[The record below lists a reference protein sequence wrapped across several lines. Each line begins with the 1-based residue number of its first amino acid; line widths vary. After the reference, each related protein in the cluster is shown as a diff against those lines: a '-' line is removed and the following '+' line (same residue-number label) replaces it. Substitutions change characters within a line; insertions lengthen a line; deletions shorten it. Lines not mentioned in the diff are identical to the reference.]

1 MLPDDLARLVLDE
14 APDAIVFSDA
24 EGIIRFWNRGAER
37 LFGFSPEEAVGRSLD
52 IIIPERLRARHW
64 EGYRQTMTTGES
76 RYGAGDVLAVPG
88 LRKDGTQVSLEFT
101 IIPVR
106 AAGGPMEGIAAI
118 MRDVTARFEELKRL
132 RKQLAAKR

>member
-1 MLPDDLARLVLDE
+1 MNIDDLARLVLEE

-37 LFGFSPEEAVGRSLD
+37 LFGFLREEAVGRSLD

-64 EGYRQTMTTGES
+64 AGYRETMATGRS

-88 LRKDGTQVSLEFT
+88 LRKNGSQVSLEFT
-101 IIPVR
+101 IVPVR
-106 AAGGPMEGIAAI
+106 GAGDRMEGIAAI
-118 MRDVTARFEELKRL
+118 MRDVTARFEEMKRL
-132 RKQLAAKR
+132 RKQLAAKG